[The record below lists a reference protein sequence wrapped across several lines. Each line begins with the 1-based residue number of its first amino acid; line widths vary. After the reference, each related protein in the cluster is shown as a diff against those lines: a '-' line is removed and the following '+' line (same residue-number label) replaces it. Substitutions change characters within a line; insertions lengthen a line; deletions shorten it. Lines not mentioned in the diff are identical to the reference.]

1 MKCIVLLSG
10 GLDSAVSLA
19 WAKRNKYPIL
29 CLTFLYGQKAAHKEK
44 EAAVRLAGHY
54 QVDITVVE
62 IPFLKE
68 ITKTA
73 LVNEDLEVPG
83 ALDLEDEE
91 EGKERA
97 KKVWVPNRN
106 GIFLNVAAAY
116 VESLEASIIIAG
128 FNREEAVSFP
138 DNSPE
143 FIQAVNNS
151 LEYSTL
157 SKVKVISPTQNLNK
171 EEIVTMGHKLD
182 LPFGYIWSCY
192 TGEDKMCGECESC
205 QRLDRALGKN

>member
-44 EAAVRLAGHY
+44 EAAVRLADHY